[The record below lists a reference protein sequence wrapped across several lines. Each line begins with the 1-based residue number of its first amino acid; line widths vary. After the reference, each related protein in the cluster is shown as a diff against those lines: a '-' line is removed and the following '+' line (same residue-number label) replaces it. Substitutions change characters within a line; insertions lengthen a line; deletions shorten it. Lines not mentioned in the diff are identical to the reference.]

1 MNSGLSCAGRKPNL
15 VETVLSAGAWMG
27 ISFVTVFWC
36 VPISVV
42 FLLRRVVDPRLEL
55 AHGFASMW
63 GRNLVALAPGS
74 SVKVTGAES
83 VLTQGPVIFMAN
95 HQSYVDVPLLFHVRR
110 HFKWMADAGLFHIP
124 FFGWAMRMSGY
135 IPVNRGN
142 PKDGIRSLEQAKE
155 WLSRGVSVFIFPEGT
170 RSRTGLFSR
179 FQTGGFRLAVATG
192 IPIVPVVVV
201 GARQMLPR
209 RSWIFRAGTTLY
221 IEVLPPVY
229 PKDSDPRSIHLL
241 AVQVRNKMLKAYAR
255 LLKEAR

>member
-1 MNSGLSCAGRKPNL
+1 MNQGLSCAGRRPNIL
-15 VETVLSAGAWMG
+15 EAVLSAVAWVG

-36 VPISVV
+36 VPIAAFFFLRSVI
-42 FLLRRVVDPRLEL
+42 DPRLER

-74 SVKVTGAES
+74 SVKVIGAECIPKA
-83 VLTQGPVIFMAN
+83 GPVIFMAN
-95 HQSYVDVPLLFHVRR
+95 HQSYVDVPLLFHVRH

-155 WLSRGVSVFIFPEGT
+155 WLARGVSIFVFPEGT

-192 IPIVPVVVV
+192 VPIVPIVVV
-201 GARQMLPR
+201 GARQLLPR
-209 RSWIFRAGTTLY
+209 RSWVFRAGTRLH
-221 IEVLPPVY
+221 IEVLPPVH
-229 PKDSDPRSIHLL
+229 PKNSDPRSIRLL
-241 AVQVRNKMLKAYAR
+241 AVQVRNKMLKVYAR
-255 LLKEAR
+255 LLKETR